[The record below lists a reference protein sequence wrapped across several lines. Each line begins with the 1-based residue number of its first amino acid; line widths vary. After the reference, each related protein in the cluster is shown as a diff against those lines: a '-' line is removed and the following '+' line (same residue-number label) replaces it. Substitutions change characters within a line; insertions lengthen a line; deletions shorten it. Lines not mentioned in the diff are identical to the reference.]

1 MAAFGPASMA
11 VPEGFCYETKYVV
24 LSYLGLLPTSR
35 RRAALGSSA
44 EGVESV
50 AEERARLSR
59 MKSEVEDELR
69 RLQEDIA
76 ASFSTTGFDTQLSPV
91 FAPADPERSVE
102 DSLAAVGD
110 RVTQDLQ
117 PHLDSVLQTLL
128 GSSLDYEGFRSAVL
142 ELGSHTQSGWN
153 QVLVPLLL
161 LQELFV
167 GGGALGSL
175 LSMGVRFLEETQ
187 TEFILKQ
194 GGWGSVFSL
203 DEAEDAGVIIA
214 EDSNDIYILS
224 GDQAPDGLSPP
235 RSLLPTTAAHGGEP
249 GSWRT
254 ESFPASGHESWAH
267 VSAMDPEDAKSL
279 DSNEGAALAEERSE
293 NNSSN
298 SDIVH
303 VEREEAEQL
312 AEGEELQESM
322 LSVLGSESELAALRE
337 ELKDEGDAI
346 GKSPTPPFIP
356 EEPLLELE
364 EPVVIVETPAS
375 LLEASPTPIEV
386 ESAIMSEVPVKL
398 DLVNTSTLSE
408 LQTESPAV
416 VPVVEEPAPPPPPVQ
431 TKEEPK
437 PEADPESA
445 QAPAAGSEVTPPAD
459 PPVHSGPL
467 EPKLEPESNAEPE
480 PAGLPA
486 FLYGGA
492 ALVAIAAVTCAILAY
507 RKK

>member
-35 RRAALGSSA
+35 RRAALGSS
-44 EGVESV
+44 SV

-224 GDQAPDGLSPP
+224 GDQAPDGLS
-235 RSLLPTTAAHGGEP
+235 
-249 GSWRT
+249 SWRT